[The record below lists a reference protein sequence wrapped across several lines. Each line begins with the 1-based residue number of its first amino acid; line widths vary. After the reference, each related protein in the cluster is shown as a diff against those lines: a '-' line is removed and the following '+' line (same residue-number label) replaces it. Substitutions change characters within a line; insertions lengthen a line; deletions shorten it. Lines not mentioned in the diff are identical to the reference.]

1 MVLHAL
7 SRHVIPFAAL
17 SRRGLSTPMHLHE
30 NRPTKRAGEA
40 GRELRDEVIINY
52 VNLSHSQRPIGVINQ
67 NKQETVITCMARL
80 YVEGI
85 K

>member
-1 MVLHAL
+1 MVLHAFP
-7 SRHVIPFAAL
+7 RPVIPVRPL